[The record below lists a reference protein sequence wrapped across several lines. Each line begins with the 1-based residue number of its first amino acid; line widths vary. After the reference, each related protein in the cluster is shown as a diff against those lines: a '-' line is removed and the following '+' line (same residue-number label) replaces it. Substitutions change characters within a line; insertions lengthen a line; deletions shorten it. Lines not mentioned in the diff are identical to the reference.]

1 MDNTS
6 EMKQFFGP
14 MIERMS
20 RNDRTFN
27 TPTVRLTSAEMRE
40 LLTDAIARTE
50 DRQKAVEAARAEEE
64 RALSDARKRNL
75 NVTGRDFV
83 PPGQMAP
90 EIEREALA
98 QRLSL
103 YRFTLKHL
111 AADAVFELDATSAWA
126 FFGASSFPGP
136 LGLGYIR

>member
-6 EMKQFFGP
+6 EMKQLFGP

-27 TPTVRLTSAEMRE
+27 TLTVRLTSAEMQQ
-40 LLTDAIARTE
+40 LLSDAITRAE
-50 DRQKAVEAARAEEE
+50 DRQKAVEAAREEEE
-64 RALSDARKRNL
+64 RVLNDARARKL
-75 NVTGRDFV
+75 NVTGRDYV

-90 EIEREALA
+90 EIEREALV

-103 YRFTLKHL
+103 YRFTQKHL

-126 FFGASSFPGP
+126 FFGTSSLPGSI
-136 LGLGYIR
+136 GLGYIR